1 MTGARHRRGPCPGV
15 RPAARRGALVAILCL
30 AGAVLPAA
38 AAADPLTPCKDH
50 YVAARFD
57 AARRCIERA
66 LLELS
71 EQPAALCDAYAF
83 LAAAQL
89 ADEDEDAARRAMD
102 TALAIDPTYDPVDPL
117 LRAPR
122 VRDLLAGARPTGRP
136 GRPVVLPEEPDAEG
150 ESVLVFSART
160 PDVHDPLSVRLRYRF
175 GGRAWRDA
183 LLHESSVARS
193 TRVVAVPRPEG
204 SRRVEYLFALET
216 PDHAVVARIG
226 TDDAP
231 LTLDLARRPDAPPP
245 PPPGGG
251 AAGGGTAWYERWY
264 LWAGA
269 AGVVAGTVVV
279 VLLLQGDDTGSLRL
293 QLGASDE

>member
-1 MTGARHRRGPCPGV
+1 VRGVLGAIV
-15 RPAARRGALVAILCL
+15 CL
-30 AGAVLPAA
+30 AGTALATPAT
-38 AAADPLTPCKDH
+38 ADPLTPCKDH

-57 AARRCIERA
+57 SARRCIERA

-102 TALAIDPTYDPVDPL
+102 TALAIDPSYDPVDPL

-122 VRDLLAGARPTGRP
+122 VRDLLAAARPAGRA
-136 GRPVVLPEEPDAEG
+136 GRPVVLPEEPDTQG

-183 LLHESSVARS
+183 LLHESSVALG
-193 TRVVAVPRPEG
+193 TRVVAVPRQEG

-216 PDHAVVARIG
+216 PDRAVVARVG

-231 LTLDLARRPDAPPP
+231 LTLDLARRIDPQP

-251 AAGGGTAWYERWY
+251 RNGGSTAWYERWY

-293 QLGASDE
+293 QLDASEE

>member
-1 MTGARHRRGPCPGV
+1 MLGAVVCIALAL
-15 RPAARRGALVAILCL
+15 PASR
-30 AGAVLPAA
+30 AGAE
-38 AAADPLTPCKDH
+38 PLTPCKDH

-57 AARRCIERA
+57 ATRRCIERA
-66 LLELS
+66 LLELA

-89 ADEDEDAARRAMD
+89 ADEDEEAARRAMD
-102 TALAIDPTYDPVDPL
+102 IALAIDPTYDPVDPL
-117 LRAPR
+117 LSAPR
-122 VRDLLAGARPTGRP
+122 VRDLLAAARRP
-136 GRPVVLPEEPDAEG
+136 GRTTQPVVLPEEPDTEG

-175 GGRAWRDA
+175 GERPWRDA
-183 LLHESSVARS
+183 LLHESSVARG

-204 SRRVEYLFALET
+204 SRRVEYTFALET
-216 PDHAVVARIG
+216 PDRAIVARVG

-231 LTLDLARRPDAPPP
+231 LTLDLARHSDLSAP

-251 AAGGGTAWYERWY
+251 RQPSSAAWYERWY

-269 AGVVAGTVVV
+269 AGVVAGAVVV

-293 QLGASDE
+293 QLDAPEE

>member
-1 MTGARHRRGPCPGV
+1 MRIRPPGL
-15 RPAARRGALVAILCL
+15 AASFVL
-30 AGAVLPAA
+30 AASLAA
-38 AAADPLTPCKDH
+38 APASAEPLTACKEH

-57 AARRCIERA
+57 AARRCIEHA
-66 LLELS
+66 IVDLA

-102 TALAIDPTYDPVDPL
+102 VALAIDPTYDPTDPV

-122 VRDLLAGARPTGRP
+122 VRDLLAAARPAGRV
-136 GRPVVLPEEPDAEG
+136 GRPVVLPQEPDTEG
-150 ESVLVFSART
+150 DSVVVFSART

-175 GGRAWRDA
+175 GSRSWRDTM
-183 LLHESSVARS
+183 LHESSAAPG

-204 SRRVEYLFALET
+204 SRRVEYGFDLET
-216 PDHAVVARIG
+216 PERAIVARVG

-231 LTLDLARRPDAPPP
+231 LTLDLVRRRITPPP

-251 AAGGGTAWYERWY
+251 GPEPTTPWYARWY
-264 LWAGA
+264 VWAGA
-269 AGVVAGTVVV
+269 AGVIAGTVIV
-279 VLLLQGDDTGSLRL
+279 VLLVQGDDSGSIRL
-293 QLGASDE
+293 LLGTSPE